1 MELTTRAFS
10 DRARE
15 IILDG
20 IRRTAQGVA
29 VAAGVPDSLAPTVTV
44 LDAESTPV
52 MFNDPK
58 LAARVKSALIGALGS
73 GNVVDDEP
81 IMGSEDFGVFGLE
94 GHDVPT
100 VMFLLGA
107 MDPAQ
112 LASAKAQG
120 KSLPGPHT
128 SRFEPV
134 PEPTIRT
141 GVTAMTS
148 VAIALLQQ

>member
-1 MELTTRAFS
+1 VNSSSNCKRLSAVR
-10 DRARE
+10 RILE
-15 IILDG
+15 IRG
-20 IRRTAQGVA
+20 IRRTAQGIA

-52 MFNDPK
+52 MLNDPK
-58 LAARVKSALIGALGS
+58 LAARVKSALIGAL
-73 GNVVDDEP
+73 
-81 IMGSEDFGVFGLE
+81 
-94 GHDVPT
+94 
-100 VMFLLGA
+100 LLGA

-120 KSLPGPHT
+120 KSLPGPH
-128 SRFEPV
+128 SSHFEPV